1 MELFKLKWNLFTF
14 SFKGLFED
22 KLTQSVL
29 CWLLNLRFSW
39 FCRCATKLAITS
51 SPVGGGDGG
60 GVGGVGGVD
69 DTDDSLDFSC
79 VLPQT
84 LNIKN
89 INHMTKK
96 GSAMANTGIEK
107 ISNVWQELCFK
118 QNVGVSAFIQC
129 VFELTHNPSKDL
141 AKERTPG
148 ADGWTLNH

>member
-1 MELFKLKWNLFTF
+1 M
-14 SFKGLFED
+14 
-22 KLTQSVL
+22 
-29 CWLLNLRFSW
+29 
-39 FCRCATKLAITS
+39 AITS
-51 SPVGGGDGG
+51 SPVGGGGGGGDGG

-148 ADGWTLNH
+148 ADGWTLKKEKNLIINLLL